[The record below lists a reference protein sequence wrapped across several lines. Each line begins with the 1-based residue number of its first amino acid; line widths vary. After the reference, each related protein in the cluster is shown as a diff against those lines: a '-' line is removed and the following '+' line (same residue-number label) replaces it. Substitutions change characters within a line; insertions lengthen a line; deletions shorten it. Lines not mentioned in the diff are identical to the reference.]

1 MRQRNGSV
9 IAHPHLLGDDVQ
21 VSCNDGTER
30 RHVNLDYVSRTPVMA
45 EVWDAVE
52 TFVARFSGAAVH
64 DARTDVARFVGART
78 SDTVVWVR
86 DTTEAIDVL
95 ATGLAPG
102 TRLLSSGVDHHW
114 RGHDVRP
121 LPLTDSPADL
131 IEAASHELRRSPA
144 DLVAVTGASDVT
156 GEVWPVAELAAIA
169 HYHGAKLFVDAA
181 QLASHR
187 AIDMKLTG
195 IDYVAL
201 SGRQLYA
208 PFGAGAL
215 VGAADGPDAGSPNAI
230 GAIALGAACR
240 ALMRA
245 GMDELARR
253 ERALSFRLWAGL
265 AEIPGLQVHT
275 FWRPGATDR
284 VGVSTFTLDG
294 CRHSLLAAILGAE
307 HAIGVRHGDFSPL
320 VPGAVRAS
328 LGLGTTPED
337 VDRLLDALQAIS
349 RHGPRSRHTHD
360 RGLDGYRP
368 MPS

>member
-21 VSCNDGTER
+21 VSCDDGTER

-64 DARTDVARFVGART
+64 DARADVARFVGART

-95 ATGLAPG
+95 ATALPPG
-102 TRLLSSGVDHHW
+102 TTILSSGVDHHW
-114 RGHDVRP
+114 CGHDVRP
-121 LPLTDSPADL
+121 LPLTNSPADM

-144 DLVAVTGASDVT
+144 DLVAVTGASNVT
-156 GEVWPVAELAAIA
+156 GEVWPIAELAAIA

-181 QLASHR
+181 PLAPHR
-187 AIDMKLTG
+187 AIDMAGTG
-195 IDYVAL
+195 IDHLAI
-201 SGRQLYA
+201 SGGRLYA

-215 VGAADGPDAGSPNAI
+215 VGAPLEHEGGAPNAI
-230 GAIALGAACR
+230 GAVALGAACR
-240 ALMRA
+240 ALSA
-245 GMDELARR
+245 LGMDELARR

-265 AEIPGLQVHT
+265 AEVPGLQVHT
-275 FWRPGATDR
+275 LWRPGATDR
-284 VGVSTFTLDG
+284 VGVATFTLDG
-294 CRHSLLAAILGAE
+294 CRPPLLAAILGAE
-307 HAIGVRHGDFSPL
+307 HAIGVHHGGFRPL

-337 VDRLLDALQAIS
+337 VDRLLDALQEIS
-349 RHGPRSRHTHD
+349 RHGPRSRSKRD
-360 RGLDGYRP
+360 RELDGYGAT
-368 MPS
+368 PS